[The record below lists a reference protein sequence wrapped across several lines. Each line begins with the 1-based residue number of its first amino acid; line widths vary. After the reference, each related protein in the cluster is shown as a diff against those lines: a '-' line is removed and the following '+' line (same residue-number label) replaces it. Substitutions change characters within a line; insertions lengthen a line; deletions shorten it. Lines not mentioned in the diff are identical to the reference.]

1 MELCKDCVLESYETV
16 KELDYYTKSSRK
28 LRDFEIGP
36 SDDFV
41 CQYIQLKNLMSRM
54 YLELARET
62 STRKLYT
69 GELQ

>member
-1 MELCKDCVLESYETV
+1 MNTLFSGSGYRIAMEICKDCVLESYETV

-41 CQYIQLKNLMSRM
+41 CQYI
-54 YLELARET
+54 
-62 STRKLYT
+62 
-69 GELQ
+69 